1 MRGSWGWSL
10 AIVIWTLAL
19 AGIVFK
25 TTSLGFRFHRTSVA
39 LYVVMGWLGGDRHQA
54 ADGGALPA

>member
-1 MRGSWGWSL
+1 MGLQSIIDRLGED
-10 AIVIWTLAL
+10 WTLAL

-39 LYVVMGWLGGDRHQA
+39 LYVIMGWLAIVAIRPSPDVGPG
-54 ADGGALPA
+54 